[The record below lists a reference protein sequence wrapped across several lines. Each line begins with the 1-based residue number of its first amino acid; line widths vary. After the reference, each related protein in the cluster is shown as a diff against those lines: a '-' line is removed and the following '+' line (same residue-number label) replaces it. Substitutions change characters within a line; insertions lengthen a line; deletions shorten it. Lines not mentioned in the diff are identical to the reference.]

1 MRTLLFFD
9 LPTLTN
15 KDKKNYRDF
24 LKQIKKMGFYMIQES
39 VYVKMSINQKASE
52 NTKNKINSIL
62 PDKGNIILLSITE
75 KQFNSMD
82 ILIGNIDTDIITSN
96 DRVVVL

>member
-9 LPTLTN
+9 LPTITN

-24 LKQIKKMGFYMIQES
+24 VKQIKKIGFYMIQES
-39 VYVKMSINQKASE
+39 VYVKMSINQKAVE
-52 NTKNKINSIL
+52 NTKQKIKNIL
-62 PDKGNIILLSITE
+62 PDKGNIVLLSITE
-75 KQFNSMD
+75 KQFNAMD
-82 ILIGNIDTDIITSN
+82 ILIGDINTDVITNS